1 MLNIFIDGQEGTTGL
16 KLCDK
21 LAGRKDINLLKI
33 AEDKRKDVTARAELL
48 NAADLAFLCLPD
60 AAAVEAVGLVN
71 NNHTRIIDAS
81 TAHRTLPGWVYGFPE
96 LTKDG
101 EAQIK
106 NAMRV
111 AVPGCHAS
119 GFLAIVKPLVAA
131 GILAKDATICC
142 TSLTGYS
149 GGGKK
154 MIAEYEA
161 QNKNFML
168 LAPRPY
174 ALGQTHKHLKEM
186 KFVAELTREP
196 IFQPIVFDFFS
207 GMAVSIPLDLSMLKA
222 QKEDV
227 FNVLSS
233 HYLGQELVRVSLDE
247 GESISNGAISAN
259 ALYGRDDME
268 IVVNGNSQNVI
279 VTAVFDNLGKG
290 ASGQAVECMNLMLG
304 IKKTTGLLYK
314 ENI

>member
-131 GILAKDATICC
+131 GILAKDATIFC